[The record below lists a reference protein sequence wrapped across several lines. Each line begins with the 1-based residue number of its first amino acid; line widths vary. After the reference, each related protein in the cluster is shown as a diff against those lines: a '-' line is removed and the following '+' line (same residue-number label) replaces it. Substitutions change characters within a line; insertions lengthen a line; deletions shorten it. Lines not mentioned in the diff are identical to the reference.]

1 MIVSLNRLGFANQL
15 GSDQDAGWNGGQHAM
30 AQAYSLDR
38 RQRVVVAVA
47 TSGGNVARIVEQ
59 HASRSSQK
67 RYGPH

>member
-1 MIVSLNRLGFANQL
+1 
-15 GSDQDAGWNGGQHAM
+15 M
-30 AQAYSLDR
+30 ARAYSLDL